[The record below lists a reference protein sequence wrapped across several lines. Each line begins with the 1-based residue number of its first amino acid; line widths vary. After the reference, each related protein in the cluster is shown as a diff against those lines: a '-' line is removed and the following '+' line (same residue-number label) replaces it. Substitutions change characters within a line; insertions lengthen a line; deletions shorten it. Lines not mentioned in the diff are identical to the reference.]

1 MKYVYE
7 GSATGK
13 GSVQH
18 FTSENSG
25 EGRIEIVESVPN
37 EKIVMEMDFKM
48 GDEKL
53 PRATYLFA
61 PTGDGKT
68 KVTWLM
74 DGETSMRPIGNYF
87 GLVMDSM
94 LGADFERGLENLDKA
109 VTSAPPVVPVEAKP
123 VEVAPVEAVPVEVA
137 PVEAAV
143 ARVVEAFAD
152 LTTDRRDA
160 EIEVDGGAALRLL
173 DGALTAL
180 LGASA

>member
-25 EGRIEIVESVPN
+25 EGTIVIVESVPN

-68 KVTWLM
+68 KVTWRM
-74 DGETSMRPIGNYF
+74 DGETTMRPIGNYF
-87 GLVMDSM
+87 ALVMDSM

-123 VEVAPVEAVPVEVA
+123 VEVAPVEAVPVEAVPVEAAVEAA
-137 PVEAAV
+137 PVEAAP
-143 ARVVEAFAD
+143 VEAAP
-152 LTTDRRDA
+152 A
-160 EIEVDGGAALRLL
+160 EGAAPE
-173 DGALTAL
+173 GQP
-180 LGASA
+180 